1 MSNKA
6 MIAAFAATCALAA
19 TADTLVFKSGSRLE
33 GEVVRIIGS
42 EVTFKSDDVGEV
54 KVSTDKLASIDTK
67 KPATVQYN
75 DRSRADGVVAMKD
88 GKYTLNKEELDMG
101 DVKAVNPEEE
111 AWHGSVA
118 ASGTA
123 ARGNTVSE
131 KATVLADVNR
141 RWEKNRLTGNFGY
154 YFAQNGTNRD
164 NKKKTEDRIELSAQD
179 DYFWATKVYSYI
191 NGKYERDGIN
201 DLQYRYRLG
210 VGMGYQWLDGQTFES
225 TGKWSFNQEV
235 GLTYIKEK
243 YEHASDD
250 DRCAFRYAHHLAWT
264 PRWVDKL
271 SFTHNLEYLPDVS
284 DWAPPGRCSARSSGT
299 TTRSPAPTRSTA
311 TSVIRSASATSGNS
325 VRIPAAALGEGRSA
339 PLPEQAVPVVLAPH
353 LHLSRRA
360 RNCGHDGEEGGARCY
375 MA

>member
-6 MIAAFAATCALAA
+6 MIAALAATCALAA

-54 KVSTDKLASIDTK
+54 KVSTDKLASIETK

-75 DRSRADGVVAMKD
+75 DRSRAEGVVAMKD

-131 KATVLADVNR
+131 KATLLAEVNR
-141 RWEKNRLTGNFGY
+141 RWEKNRLGANFGY
-154 YFAQNGTNRD
+154 YFAQNGTDRD
-164 NKKKTEDRIELSAQD
+164 NKEKTEDRIELSAQD

-210 VGMGYQWLDGQTFES
+210 LGMGYQWPDG
-225 TGKWSFNQEV
+225 
-235 GLTYIKEK
+235 
-243 YEHASDD
+243 
-250 DRCAFRYAHHLAWT
+250 
-264 PRWVDKL
+264 
-271 SFTHNLEYLPDVS
+271 
-284 DWAPPGRCSARSSGT
+284 
-299 TTRSPAPTRSTA
+299 
-311 TSVIRSASATSGNS
+311 
-325 VRIPAAALGEGRSA
+325 
-339 PLPEQAVPVVLAPH
+339 
-353 LHLSRRA
+353 
-360 RNCGHDGEEGGARCY
+360 
-375 MA
+375 